1 MTISARM
8 TGAPRAKAITRLN
21 GKIFDAED
29 WEVSADG
36 KAFTYSEQDAGV
48 EKPILVVLRRLPN

>member
-1 MTISARM
+1 M